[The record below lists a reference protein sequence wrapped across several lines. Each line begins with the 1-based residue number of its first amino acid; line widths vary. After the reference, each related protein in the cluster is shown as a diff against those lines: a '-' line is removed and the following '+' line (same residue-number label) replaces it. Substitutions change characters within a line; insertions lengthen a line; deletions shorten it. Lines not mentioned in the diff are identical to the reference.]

1 MFDIQNRRYTGCKY
15 KLLDKISEIIK
26 DKCKGDVFCDIFA
39 GTGVVAAKMLP
50 FMKKVI
56 INDFLYSNEIIYN
69 GFFLQEEY
77 NQKIINECLKEFDS
91 IDIKKVTD
99 NYVSVNFGGK
109 YFSYNDALVI
119 GEIRER
125 IEKMKN
131 TINKKEYCILL
142 ASLLYSFDKIAN
154 TVGHYDAFIKK
165 ENIEDK
171 FKFELISPIKC
182 DTEIE
187 IYRED
192 SNQLC
197 KKISADI
204 VYIDPPYNSRQYG
217 NSYHLLENIAYWEKK
232 QVFGIAGKVRN
243 NEAKSQY
250 CLENATETFRDL
262 IENLDCK
269 YIILSYN
276 NMARKGNSRSNAK
289 ISDDSIMEILS
300 KKGIVSVFSVK
311 YKLFSTGKTNINDNE
326 ERLFLCDCS

>member
-77 NQKIINECLKEFDS
+77 NQKTINECLKEFDS

-99 NYVSVNFGGK
+99 NYVSFNFGGK
-109 YFSYNDALVI
+109 YFSYNDALII

-204 VYIDPPYNSRQYG
+204 VYIDPPYNSRQY
-217 NSYHLLENIAYWEKK
+217 SRFYHIWENITTWKK
-232 QVFGIAGKVRN
+232 PELYGTALKPKEENMSVYCRVGAKRVF
-243 NEAKSQY
+243 
-250 CLENATETFRDL
+250 
-262 IENLDCK
+262 ENLINDLNCK
-269 YIILSYN
+269 YIIVSYN
-276 NMARKGNSRSNAK
+276 NTYNSKSSSSKNKIELNDIEEILTNKGNIIKNEIPFNCFNA
-289 ISDDSIMEILS
+289 
-300 KKGIVSVFSVK
+300 
-311 YKLFSTGKTNINDNE
+311 GKTEFDNHKE
-326 ERLFLCDCS
+326 FLYLVEIK